1 MNAKRVKKIRRLTD
15 FTRPERVCYV
25 GIQHPRYVP
34 DAHGALKLIHKTTLV
49 LGDCDRAV
57 YQQVKRSLTKQ
68 LRAA

>member
-15 FTRPERVCYV
+15 FTRPERTCYV
-25 GIQHPRYVP
+25 GLHHPRYVP
-34 DAHGALKLIHKTTLV
+34 DAKGALKLVNKTQLV

-57 YQQVKRSLTKQ
+57 YQQVKHEVAKQ